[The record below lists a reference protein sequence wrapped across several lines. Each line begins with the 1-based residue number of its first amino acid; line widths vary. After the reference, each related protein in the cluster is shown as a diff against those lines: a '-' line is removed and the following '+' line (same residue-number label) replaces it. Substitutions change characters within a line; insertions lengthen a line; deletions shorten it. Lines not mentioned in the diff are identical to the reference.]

1 MATRE
6 EFVKKI
12 KEIYEAHSVYVGT
25 GNGELVKDLT
35 FDKVYK
41 MEKTYARRDENG
53 KPLWGSDT
61 RRDFTFIGKNY
72 ELYGDEGMKN
82 AQAVD
87 CSGLEV
93 SALRALKVIGEKDD
107 FNCRSFQ
114 EACDEVELKDLQPG
128 DLVFNARMTYDKNKD
143 KWISKASH
151 MATYVGDGQCCEA
164 RGRDYGTQR
173 RPLSAGSW
181 VVGGRLDWFDD
192 NIPILT
198 RNLRYIQGN
207 LMRGEDVRMCQQQ
220 LAKKEFDPGEIDSIY
235 GKKTEAAVIDF
246 QRANELTPD
255 GIVGQI
261 TWGKLFEE

>member
-6 EFVKKI
+6 EFINKVN
-12 KEIYEAHSVYVGT
+12 EICDAHSVYIGT

-35 FDKVYK
+35 FEKVYD
-41 MEKTYARRDENG
+41 MEYTYHRRDDNG
-53 KPLWGSDT
+53 NPLWGSDT
-61 RRDFTFIGKNY
+61 RRDCTFIGKNY
-72 ELYGDEGMKN
+72 ELYGKDGMK
-82 AQAVD
+82 AARAVD

-93 SALRALKVIGEKDD
+93 CALREIKVLGEKDD

-151 MATYVGDGQCCEA
+151 MATYTGEGQSVES
-164 RGRDYGTQR
+164 RGRDYGVQR
-173 RPLSAGSW
+173 RPLSAGKW

-192 NIPILT
+192 NIPILK
-198 RNLRYIQGN
+198 RNLYYREGN

-220 LAKKEFDPGEIDSIY
+220 LAKKGFDPGPIDSIF
-235 GKKTEAAVIDF
+235 GKKVEAAVINF
-246 QRANELTPD
+246 QKANGLEPD
-255 GIVGQI
+255 GIVGKN
-261 TWGKLFEE
+261 TWSKLWEE